1 MMNTRTEQSQITNQ
15 QVVNQEPNNA
25 QQLGQNSGIVPNTAA
40 ASLATDGMAIGD
52 RIVSHTTNNM
62 ADVQSILNDGIRL
75 QSHPENLYGAQAF
88 YVAQGGFSIHE
99 VEGNHTIAFRSSA
112 STRIFDVEASEVPF
126 ASGSGF
132 AQTVRDN
139 GFDAIRYEGTHRMP
153 NGGYSYN
160 LAIVQNPQNLTPIGV
175 YPTPP
180 EQHGSTL
187 PFGVN
192 PIGRASAISM
202 PTIRTIQAAGIAGTA
217 YAGYQ
222 AANAV
227 ANSNQ
232 PIVEA
237 AHQTALFGAAIQ
249 GGLIGAVQAMP
260 VATRVGAAFPPAA
273 PYTVPA
279 TIAAGAILGG
289 VRAATA
295 IDIAW
300 QTASHVTPANVAAT
314 HNATSAQQTQ
324 TANTNNT
331 ASMLTDMGF
340 LQTVANRVASNAT
353 SNSIIQ
359 NSIASSQSLNAV
371 ANNATP
377 AQQTQTANTSSTISM
392 LTGMGF
398 SQAVANRVANN
409 AASNSIIQ
417 SSIASSQSLNNAR
430 SDFQS
435 TIASNTNNVNLS
447 SFSAASRP
455 SITYTSMMDRQVA
468 LANSGF
474 MFSSFHEPEPEVT
487 SNHSAF
493 FDRSGGGG
501 NGGKHCDPR
510 SGNCNSQRN
519 CGNSSS
525 GKCESKLR

>member
-1 MMNTRTEQSQITNQ
+1 MKTLMDLSGNT
-15 QVVNQEPNNA
+15 P
-25 QQLGQNSGIVPNTAA
+25 AA

-52 RIVSHTTNNM
+52 RIVSHTTNNI

-75 QSHPENLYGAQAF
+75 QSHPENVYGGQAF

-99 VEGNHTIAFRSSA
+99 VDGNHTIAFRSSA
-112 STRIFDVEASEVPF
+112 STRIFDFEASEVPF
-126 ASGSGF
+126 AIGSDF

-139 GFDAIRYEGTHRMP
+139 GFDAIRYEGNHRMP

-180 EQHGSTL
+180 EQNGSTL

-192 PIGRASAISM
+192 PTGRASAISI
-202 PTIRTIQAAGIAGTA
+202 PTIRGIQAVGIAGTA
-217 YAGYQ
+217 YAVYQ
-222 AANAV
+222 AGNAV
-227 ANSNQ
+227 ANSDQ
-232 PIVEA
+232 PVVEA
-237 AHQTALFGAAIQ
+237 VHQTGVFAAAIR
-249 GGLIGAVQAMP
+249 GGMVCAARAMP
-260 VATRVGAAFPPAA
+260 FAARVGAAFPPAA

-279 TIAAGAILGG
+279 TIAAGAVIGG
-289 VRAATA
+289 VFAATGV
-295 IDIAW
+295 DLAW
-300 QTASHVTPANVAAT
+300 QTASNITPATIAAAT
-314 HNATSAQQTQ
+314 SNPTPNQQAQPSGNNSSTAALLTS
-324 TANTNNT
+324 
-331 ASMLTDMGF
+331 MGF
-340 LQTVANRVASNAT
+340 SHTVANRVASNAT

-377 AQQTQTANTSSTISM
+377 AQQTQTANTSSTTSM

-409 AASNSIIQ
+409 AVSNSIIQ
-417 SSIASSQSLNNAR
+417 RSIASSQSLNNAR

-487 SNHSAF
+487 SNHSDF
-493 FDRSGGGG
+493 FGRSGGGG
-501 NGGKHCDPR
+501 NAGKHCDPR

-525 GKCESKLR
+525 GKCENKLR